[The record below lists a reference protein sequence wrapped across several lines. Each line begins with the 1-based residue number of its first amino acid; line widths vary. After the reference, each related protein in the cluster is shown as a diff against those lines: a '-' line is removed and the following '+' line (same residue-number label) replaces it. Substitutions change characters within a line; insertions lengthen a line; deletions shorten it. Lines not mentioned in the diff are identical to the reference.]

1 MVVWLLRSGVVLLK
15 LVVIILAVKEF
26 ALELGMICNISYER
40 MSEIIFWAH
49 GVKIN
54 RTTLY
59 KFKKENFDEY
69 VFKMR
74 EDLKKFCEEF
84 KIEFSDVLAYD
95 EQYVYVKNE
104 WMLKL
109 TALDPN
115 SGHVFDFCIATK
127 KEFNREYVKNFLK
140 PIIDEFN
147 INTVITDGAKMYPS
161 IMKELKVKHK
171 LCNFHKMQ
179 ALMRRILRKII
190 SFNNKIRNLEIKIEK
205 NKERI
210 EEIKILRQGKV
221 GRAITEEQKLVDEKH
236 EL

>member
-1 MVVWLLRSGVVLLK
+1 MK
-15 LVVIILAVKEF
+15 D
-26 ALELGMICNISYER
+26 

-49 GVKIN
+49 GVKIS

-115 SGHVFDFCIATK
+115 SGHVFDFCIVTK

-140 PIIDEFN
+140 PIIDEFK
-147 INTVITDGAKMYPS
+147 IDTVVTDGAKMYPR
-161 IMKELKVKHK
+161 IMKELNVKHK

-179 ALMRRILRKII
+179 AIMRRILGKII
-190 SFNNKIRNLEIKIEK
+190 SFNNKIRNLEVKIEE

-210 EEIKILRQGKV
+210 EKIKILRQGKV
-221 GRAITEEQKLVDEKH
+221 GRAPKEEQALVDEKK
-236 EL
+236 

>member
-1 MVVWLLRSGVVLLK
+1 
-15 LVVIILAVKEF
+15 
-26 ALELGMICNISYER
+26 
-40 MSEIIFWAH
+40 MSEIIYWSH
-49 GVKIN
+49 GVKIS

-59 KFKKENFDEY
+59 KFKKERFKEY
-69 VFKMR
+69 VSKMR
-74 EDLKKFCEEF
+74 EDLKKYREEF

-127 KEFNREYVKNFLK
+127 KEFIREYVKNFLK

-147 INTVITDGAKMYPS
+147 IDTIVTDGARMYPS
-161 IMKELKVKHK
+161 IMNELNVKHK

-179 ALMRRILRKII
+179 ALMRRVLGKIV
-190 SFNNKIRNLEIKIEK
+190 SFNNKIRNLE
-205 NKERI
+205 
-210 EEIKILRQGKV
+210 
-221 GRAITEEQKLVDEKH
+221 QKLKKTKK
-236 EL
+236 ELMK